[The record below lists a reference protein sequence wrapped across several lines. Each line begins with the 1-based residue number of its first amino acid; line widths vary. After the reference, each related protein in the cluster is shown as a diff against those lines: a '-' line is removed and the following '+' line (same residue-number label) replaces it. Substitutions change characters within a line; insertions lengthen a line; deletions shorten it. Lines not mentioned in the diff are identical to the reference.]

1 MNNRYSLNI
10 VLANQ
15 EADQTRLGVKLGK
28 KCIKLGVSVAN
39 IAVYLG
45 VSRQTVY
52 NWFEGGDIF
61 PAYEHR
67 VDTLLTILKA
77 AHSADDAW
85 RKICQHYGLVP

>member
-28 KCIKLGVSVAN
+28 KCIKLGVSVAKV
-39 IAVYLG
+39 AATLG

-52 NWFEGGDIF
+52 NWFIGAYDPKPELTDDIK
-61 PAYEHR
+61 
-67 VDTLLTILKA
+67 DLIKTLK
-77 AHSADDAW
+77 
-85 RKICQHYGLVP
+85 

>member
-52 NWFEGGDIF
+52 NWFIG
-61 PAYEHR
+61 AY
-67 VDTLLTILKA
+67 DPKPQLTGSIKDLIKTLK
-77 AHSADDAW
+77 
-85 RKICQHYGLVP
+85 

>member
-39 IAVYLG
+39 IASYLG

-52 NWFEGGDIF
+52 NWFIG
-61 PAYEHR
+61 AY
-67 VDTLLTILKA
+67 DPKPQLTDSIKDLIKTLK
-77 AHSADDAW
+77 
-85 RKICQHYGLVP
+85 

>member
-39 IAVYLG
+39 IASYLG

-52 NWFEGGDIF
+52 NWFIG
-61 PAYEHR
+61 AY
-67 VDTLLTILKA
+67 DPKPQLTSSIKDLIKTLK
-77 AHSADDAW
+77 
-85 RKICQHYGLVP
+85 

>member
-52 NWFEGGDIF
+52 NWFIG
-61 PAYEHR
+61 AYDPKADVAIEI
-67 VDTLLTILKA
+67 TELLRKLK
-77 AHSADDAW
+77 
-85 RKICQHYGLVP
+85 